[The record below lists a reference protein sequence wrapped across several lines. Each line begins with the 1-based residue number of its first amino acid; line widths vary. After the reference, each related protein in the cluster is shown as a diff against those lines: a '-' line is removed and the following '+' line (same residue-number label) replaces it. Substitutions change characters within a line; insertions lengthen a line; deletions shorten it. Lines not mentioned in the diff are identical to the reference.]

1 MAWKGAKLGIL
12 EMRRHYGNYLKG
24 IPNIK
29 PIRNKL
35 VTANSVEEI
44 EETLKGVSSFELTVN
59 S

>member
-1 MAWKGAKLGIL
+1 MAWKGAKLGML

-35 VTANSVEEI
+35 VTANSMEEI
-44 EETLKGVSSFELTVN
+44 EEALEQLTVD